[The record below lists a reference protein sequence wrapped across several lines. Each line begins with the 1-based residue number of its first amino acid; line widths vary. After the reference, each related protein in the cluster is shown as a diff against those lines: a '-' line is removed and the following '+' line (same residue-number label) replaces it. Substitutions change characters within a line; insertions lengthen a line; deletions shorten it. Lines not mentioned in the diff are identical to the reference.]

1 MDQLSLVKS
10 PFEQFSIDEIL
21 ELERMFQE
29 MGGKPLDRNCYEE
42 IAIKLSS
49 TSHHVGK
56 TTLSWEQVQ
65 LWFQN
70 KQKELAAD
78 VTFSPDPLK
87 VVVDQSAASFF
98 RNGHRNSSTPK
109 GKPATELKGLKFE
122 ARSFKD
128 FAWHDVASFLNFR
141 VMSTGELEVRVRYA
155 GFGKDEDEWVNVKGG
170 VRQASTPLEPSECH
184 KVKDGD
190 IVLCFKESDDYAL
203 YCDACVLKITRQE
216 HDPVECNCIFTVQY
230 EYDNS
235 EADVYGKDIC
245 CRPSE
250 EKSVALALPMQSI
263 ESLWG

>member
-10 PFEQFSIDEIL
+10 PFEQFSIDE
-21 ELERMFQE
+21 E

-42 IAIKLSS
+42 IAIKL
-49 TSHHVGK
+49 
-56 TTLSWEQVQ
+56 
-65 LWFQN
+65 
-70 KQKELAAD
+70 
-78 VTFSPDPLK
+78 
-87 VVVDQSAASFF
+87 
-98 RNGHRNSSTPK
+98 R
-109 GKPATELKGLKFE
+109 
-122 ARSFKD
+122 
-128 FAWHDVASFLNFR
+128 HDVASFLNFR